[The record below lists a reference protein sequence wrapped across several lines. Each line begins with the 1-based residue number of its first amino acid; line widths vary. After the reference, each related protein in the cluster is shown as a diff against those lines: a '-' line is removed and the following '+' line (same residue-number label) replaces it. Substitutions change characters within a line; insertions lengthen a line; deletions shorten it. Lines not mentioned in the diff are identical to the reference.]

1 MVRGVIN
8 VSSCVFLF
16 CKQDFQILLK
26 NIILKCLLFCG
37 RKGRKTSGKFLTAPN
52 ICRRRNFALQQLF
65 VLTSHHFFS
74 HLSPSHIMNHLAH
87 CFLSFDNEDL
97 LVGNFIGDF
106 VKGSAWKNYPAGVQR
121 GILLH
126 RAIDSFTDNH
136 EMTQRSK
143 ERIRP
148 FAGRYAAPVVDVLYD
163 HLLAI
168 HWEKYTD
175 EPFDVFTEKV
185 YARLEKRAA
194 EMPEELQE
202 RLPRML
208 TGKFLH
214 GYQTRE
220 GMEWVLNRFSRRMV
234 GGMDAAGLSDFFFSE
249 IEVFS
254 EDFNGFFP
262 ELIAEASAKK

>member
-1 MVRGVIN
+1 M
-8 VSSCVFLF
+8 
-16 CKQDFQILLK
+16 LK

-52 ICRRRNFALQQLF
+52 ICQKRNFDISRLF
-65 VLTSHHFFS
+65 ESQIFLTRSRT
-74 HLSPSHIMNHLAH
+74 SHIMNHLAH

-136 EMTQRSK
+136 SMTHRSK

-234 GGMDAAGLSDFFFSE
+234 GGMDAMGLAKSFFAE

-262 ELIAEASAKK
+262 ELIIYAVMYASGSER

>member
-1 MVRGVIN
+1 
-8 VSSCVFLF
+8 
-16 CKQDFQILLK
+16 
-26 NIILKCLLFCG
+26 
-37 RKGRKTSGKFLTAPN
+37 
-52 ICRRRNFALQQLF
+52 
-65 VLTSHHFFS
+65 
-74 HLSPSHIMNHLAH
+74 MNHLAH

-97 LVGNFIGDF
+97 LVGNFIGDY
-106 VKGSAWKNYPAGVQR
+106 VKGSTWKNYPEGVQK

-136 EMTQRSK
+136 AMTHRSK

-148 FAGRYAAPVVDVLYD
+148 FTGRYAGPVMDVLYD

-168 HWEKYTD
+168 HWPKYAD

-185 YARLEKRAA
+185 YARLEKRATD
-194 EMPEELQE
+194 MPQELQE

-220 GMEWVLNRFSRRMV
+220 GLEWVLNRFSRRMV

-254 EDFNGFFP
+254 DDFNGFFP
-262 ELIAEASAKK
+262 ELIIYAMMYTSGRER